1 MFHRV
6 QVMIEFVLYK
16 LNWLG
21 SFALLEFKTTKKK
34 STDVRLIKYEEI
46 LWRDHQNLSLE
57 YRTWFFVPV
66 NSTTLKLC
74 QSKFCLCAHST
85 KPMIYIQRVVLAF
98 VLIWKPSTLFTG
110 SDSAVIIKEED
121 LGNLS
126 CHKCEETFKQWD
138 PYTVCQIQPNNTP
151 LIPCLRSESYCMVS
165 PAKTFNY
172 W

>member
-21 SFALLEFKTTKKK
+21 SFALLEFKTTKKNPQMFDWLNMK
-34 STDVRLIKYEEI
+34 KFYEEI
-46 LWRDHQNLSLE
+46 IKNLSLE
-57 YRTWFFVPV
+57 YRAWFFVPV